1 MAMAAAALWSCD
13 SDEPAGDEQSMGVV
27 ELSATFDQNLGR
39 SGESTDGLADACN
52 IKIMTAEGIIRQYTG
67 IDNVPNPLWLATG
80 NYSVEVTAGD
90 SVAASWDARYYRGN
104 QSFAISRDK
113 TTNVSVE
120 CKIANVVASVE
131 YDEQVKDALNSYTL
145 RVGHHRGWLEF
156 VGDDTRKGY
165 FMMPRGT
172 TDLEWTLTAT
182 TFDGK
187 PFSKSG
193 IIRQVKRATEYR
205 INIQYTG
212 TVNPVG
218 GAYMDIDVDASVEE
232 INHNIEFAAEPEVM
246 LVDGDITATQRIAK
260 GTGRRLVVAAT
271 VPAGIERA
279 TMTSDFSLLGLD
291 GLTSV
296 NINHISDAES
306 AALYSKGINVAR
318 RTADDGS
325 EQIVVNF
332 SAKLISLLPKNNYT
346 FSFDV
351 VDKQQRTAT
360 AALNIEI
367 TDSDAEN

>member
-1 MAMAAAALWSCD
+1 MAAAALWSCD
-13 SDEPAGDEQSMGVV
+13 SDEPAGNEQSMGVV
-27 ELSATFDQNLGR
+27 ELSATFDQNLSR
-39 SGESTDGLADACN
+39 SDESTDGLAGTCDIA
-52 IKIMTAEGIIRQYTG
+52 IMTAEGIIRQYQG

-80 NYSVEVTAGD
+80 SYSVEVTAGD
-90 SVAASWDARYYRGN
+90 SVPASWDAIYYRGN
-104 QSFAISRDK
+104 QSFAITRDK
-113 TTNVSVE
+113 TANVSVE
-120 CKIANVVASVE
+120 CKKANVLASVE
-131 YDEQVKDALNSYTL
+131 YDAHEKDALNSYTL

-156 VGDDTRKGY
+156 VGDDSRQGY

-187 PFSKSG
+187 PFRKSG
-193 IIRQVKRATEYR
+193 IIHQVKRAIEYR
-205 INIQYTG
+205 INIKYTG

-232 INHNIEFAAEPEVM
+232 INHQVEFAAEPEIM

-260 GTGRRLVVAAT
+260 GIGRRLVVATT
-271 VPAGIERA
+271 VPAGIESA
-279 TMTSDFSLLGLD
+279 TMTSDFSLLGLTD
-291 GLTSV
+291 LTSI
-296 NINHISDAES
+296 NIGQISDAEA

-325 EQIVVNF
+325 GQIVVNF
-332 SAKLISLLPKNNYT
+332 SAKLISLLPKNNY
-346 FSFDV
+346 SFGFEV

-367 TDSDAEN
+367 TDPDAEN